1 MFVVFFHR
9 MPVLLAILY
18 VLHLITYI
26 GLFRK
31 MKVQLG
37 YAVIPFVAEWKMSNV
52 VFKSMRTYYHA
63 MLSSIIFLAGSRY
76 IGTES
81 TMSILFVLFAMFI
94 YWLFALQPLS

>member
-1 MFVVFFHR
+1 MFVVFFYR

-31 MKVQLG
+31 MKIQLG

-52 VFKSMRTYYHA
+52 VFKSY
-63 MLSSIIFLAGSRY
+63 IISKLGSDIY
-76 IGTES
+76 IFCLVGYSAE
-81 TMSILFVLFAMFI
+81 
-94 YWLFALQPLS
+94 

>member
-52 VFKSMRTYYHA
+52 VFKNCVEFAGIHTDPSFRFGGNR
-63 MLSSIIFLAGSRY
+63 LSKTRR
-76 IGTES
+76 
-81 TMSILFVLFAMFI
+81 
-94 YWLFALQPLS
+94 PLR